1 MRSTSSG
8 STLATPQSRH
18 SIMVEKEKESV
29 PLLNMK
35 AAGSGVMAGVVTD
48 AVFYGIDSYKIQAQ
62 ASGHKI
68 KFHRL
73 FRGLLGATITGSI
86 PSYGVF
92 FMLYQPMKE
101 TVDRL
106 GENAGAKTSPAFNV
120 MMASL
125 GAAIPSSLVYVPCD
139 VIRKRLVLG
148 VGGAGVSAPTHV
160 GYTSSSSFSGVAKE
174 VFVSHGLSGFF
185 IGWRANMV
193 KDMVFSGLKMSIYE
207 ATARFYLRYVVKKE
221 SNDAK
226 NLTPNEGAIVGC
238 GAGVFTAFLT
248 MPLDTVNTRIK
259 SGELASFSIA
269 QAHVQIVKKE
279 GIFAL
284 FQGILPR
291 TLTIGFGSSLFWFAY
306 AKANAVLGTFSE

>member
-1 MRSTSSG
+1 MKNASS
-8 STLATPQSRH
+8 SSARPSAL
-18 SIMVEKEKESV
+18 VKEEKEHTH
-29 PLLNMK
+29 LFDAR
-35 AAGSGVMAGVVTD
+35 AAASGIIAGVTTD

-62 ASGHKI
+62 AAGHKI

-73 FRGLLGATITGSI
+73 FRGLLGSTMTGSI

-92 FMLYQPMKE
+92 FMFYEPMKE
-101 TVDRL
+101 NVERWVGD
-106 GENAGAKTSPAFNV
+106 AGMGTSPAFNV
-120 MMASL
+120 MIASL

-139 VIRKRLVLG
+139 VVRKRLVLG

-160 GYTSSSSFSGVAKE
+160 GYTSSSSFSGVAQE
-174 VFVSHGLSGFF
+174 IFVAHGLSGFF
-185 IGWRANMV
+185 VGWRANMI
-193 KDMVFSGLKMSIYE
+193 KDMAFSGLKMSIYE
-207 ATARFYLRYVVKKE
+207 ATARFYLRHVVGKTA
-221 SNDAK
+221 NDAK

-238 GAGVFTAFLT
+238 GAGILTAFLT

-259 SGELASFSIA
+259 SGEMASLSIA

-291 TLTIGFGSSLFWFAY
+291 TLTIGFGSTLFWFAY
-306 AKANAVLGTFSE
+306 AKVNALFGTLSE